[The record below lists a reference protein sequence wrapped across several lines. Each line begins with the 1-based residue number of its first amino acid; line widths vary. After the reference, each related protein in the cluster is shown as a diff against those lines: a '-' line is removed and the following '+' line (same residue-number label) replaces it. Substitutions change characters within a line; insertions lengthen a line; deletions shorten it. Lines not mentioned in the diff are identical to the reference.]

1 MWRWSYVFRRSKRE
15 TRVITDVAHVGT
27 CGLEVTSEGSGSGL
41 VSFHFSKLPFV
52 STQFW
57 LVVLMLYSYS
67 HHPRLILARSLTV
80 RLLYTYCTPTKTGL
94 Q

>member
-15 TRVITDVAHVGT
+15 TWVITDVAHVGA

-52 STQFW
+52 STRFQK
-57 LVVLMLYSYS
+57 VPARGAHAV
-67 HHPRLILARSLTV
+67 LILAPS
-80 RLLYTYCTPTKTGL
+80 
-94 Q
+94 